1 MTVREMAERLE
12 LKWLVP
18 GDGTRPVTGG
28 YCGDLLS
35 WVMGRA
41 QEGDAWFTVMGNVN
55 AIAVA
60 VLADTACLVLTE
72 DSPLD
77 DDARERALSQEVA
90 VLGSG
95 RNAFQLAAAL
105 SRLLDGEFL
114 PYRKANPQQ
123 VTTTISLNTRDLID
137 AVERASLVI
146 NDRIKSP
153 LVCDFHDDEIQI
165 SCTTPLGSVN
175 DVIPA
180 KIEGD
185 SEEMGYNSRFLL
197 DALKNTETDEVRIEL
212 GGALSPMK
220 VLPPEGESFLFL
232 VLPVRLKK

>member
-28 YCGDLLS
+28 FCGDLLS

-105 SRLLDGEFL
+105 SRLLDGE
-114 PYRKANPQQ
+114 K
-123 VTTTISLNTRDLID
+123 
-137 AVERASLVI
+137 E
-146 NDRIKSP
+146 K
-153 LVCDFHDDEIQI
+153 
-165 SCTTPLGSVN
+165 
-175 DVIPA
+175 
-180 KIEGD
+180 
-185 SEEMGYNSRFLL
+185 
-197 DALKNTETDEVRIEL
+197 
-212 GGALSPMK
+212 
-220 VLPPEGESFLFL
+220 EGE
-232 VLPVRLKK
+232 R